1 MSGWKLKITFLL
13 PFSDNHYTFVK
24 TPHMAYFHG
33 DASADRYSTY
43 IEKHTDYILSYT
55 EPSSLVPDVDW
66 LATGYVSSFQEETL
80 LVGSQGSN
88 TLPVG
93 TILPYVGNLSDIPHG
108 WVLCDGT
115 NGTPNLTGRFLQG
128 WGWDDFYHRT
138 VGEYIQEGLPNIKG
152 FAAGFLESWGWYSGA
167 LYGSSWGGEGKSGG
181 DQGNQS
187 LNLDASRSS
196 WIYGSSLTVQPR
208 AFVVYYIM
216 RII

>member
-1 MSGWKLKITFLL
+1 MITY
-13 PFSDNHYTFVK
+13 NGYN
-24 TPHMAYFHG
+24 
-33 DASADRYSTY
+33 
-43 IEKHTDYILSYT
+43 IL
-55 EPSSLVPDVDW
+55 W
-66 LATGYVSSFQEETL
+66 NIIGA
-80 LVGSQGSN
+80 SQGSN

-108 WVLCDGT
+108 WALCDGT

-196 WIYGSSLTVQPR
+196 WIYGNSLTVQPR